1 MISLNKKGF
10 TLIEL
15 LVVIAII
22 GILATIV
29 LQSISSAR
37 EKAQLAA
44 FKSET
49 AGAVS
54 GILLKCDDA
63 LLVVGDI
70 PAPTNN
76 TTWAAAWTTGGV
88 AGDCGPT
95 GSGNF
100 SIRAWPTNPNILDCA
115 TITDTGT
122 TYTGAACI

>member
-29 LQSISSAR
+29 LQSISTAR

-54 GILLKCDDA
+54 GLLIICDDNVA
-63 LLVVGDI
+63 I
-70 PAPTNN
+70 PSPITTNN
-76 TTWAAAWTTGGV
+76 TTWNESGANLATSS
-88 AGDCGPT
+88 CGPT
-95 GSGNF
+95 GSGTF
-100 SIRAWPTNPNILDCA
+100 STTADPANTGITCTA
-115 TITDTGT
+115 TITDTGA
-122 TYTGAACI
+122 TYVGADC